1 MKKTTSTSA
10 LRFAL
15 FAAAGA
21 AACAWAPQAAADDVA
36 PASDLGTQAD
46 VGGGQQWTVMGL
58 QPSAD
63 QIAAAPAGA
72 LWEATA
78 TAAPTDGGVPV
89 VPGFAART
97 PDGQDY
103 PVMWSV
109 PTPLGIN
116 PSPLAA
122 GETATGKLYF
132 DVTGPAPDSV
142 TYTRDGHDVA
152 VWVQPPPPVS
162 GPAPTTYGSGSGASG
177 YVPPM
182 QAAPAPVTV
191 PRAVTPAPAAPAAPA
206 PAAAGS
212 SGTPAP
218 AAAGT
223 APATAPATGGSAGT
237 PQPTTG
243 SMGTPATP
251 GSTTATP
258 APTTPAPASAA
269 AASPTP
275 QASTSPAAGTA
286 PAGGTPAP
294 AAAPT
299 TPPPASAP
307 LPGNGSSGT
316 PFTVPTTTPVP
327 VPAG

>member
-1 MKKTTSTSA
+1 MKKTTGTSA
-10 LRFAL
+10 VRFAL

-21 AACAWAPQAAADDVA
+21 AACAWAPHAVADDAV
-36 PASDLGTQAD
+36 PPTNLGTQAD
-46 VGGGQQWTVMGL
+46 VGGGQQWTVTGL

-63 QIAAAPAGA
+63 GIGAAPAGS

-78 TAAPTDGGVPV
+78 TAAPAEGGIPV

-103 PVMWSV
+103 PAMWNV
-109 PTPLGIN
+109 ATTLGIN

-122 GETATGKLYF
+122 GDSATGKLYF
-132 DVTGPAPDSV
+132 DVTGAAPDSV
-142 TYTRDGHDVA
+142 TYIRDGQDVA
-152 VWVQPPPPVS
+152 VWVQPPPAS
-162 GPAPTTYGSGSGASG
+162 APAPATYGGTSA
-177 YVPPM
+177 YVPPA
-182 QAAPAPVTV
+182 QAAPAPVAV
-191 PRAVTPAPAAPAAPA
+191 PRAVAPAPAAPVAPA
-206 PAAAGS
+206 PAGS

-218 AAAGT
+218 AAAAT
-223 APATAPATGGSAGT
+223 PAPATAGSAGT

-243 SMGTPATP
+243 SAGTPATP

-258 APTTPAPASAA
+258 APMTPVPAGAASAA
-269 AASPTP
+269 PTP
-275 QASTSPAAGTA
+275 QVSTSPPAGTA

-299 TPPPASAP
+299 PPPASAS
-307 LPGNGSSGT
+307 LPTTGSSGT
-316 PFTVPTTTPVP
+316 TFTVPMTTPVP